1 MPLNDSVVFCSILD
15 GRGGGQAL
23 AASNDSLRPPYWAHL
38 DFKESGARG
47 WLRERGIDE
56 QAVDTLTALESRPR
70 ALALPDGLLTVLRG
84 INRNAGADPE
94 DMVSIRIWLTS
105 ESIITVRQRRVG
117 AASDVHAMLATGNGP
132 RSTAEAM
139 LMIVERLADGAGD
152 FIDKIEDR
160 VAEYEEYL
168 GSRELSQS
176 RSDLADVRREIAAV
190 RRYLSPQK
198 AALET
203 LGRYGEKW
211 FNEDQLYDL
220 RELADQFLRYVEDL
234 DLLRERT
241 LVLQEELMNRIS
253 EEQNERTYLLSIVA
267 AIFLPITFIS
277 GVFGMNVAGL
287 PGIEDGSAFIVV
299 SVVMLIVSVVIIA
312 WLKLRRW
319 F

>member
-1 MPLNDSVVFCSILD
+1 MSLNDSVVFCSILD
-15 GRGGGQAL
+15 GQGGGQAL
-23 AASNDSLRPPYWAHL
+23 GASNDSLRPPYWAHL

-56 QAVDTLTALESRPR
+56 QAVETLIAHESRPR

-84 INRNAGADPE
+84 INRNAGEDPE
-94 DMVSIRIWLTS
+94 DMVSIRIWLTN
-105 ESIITVRQRRVG
+105 ESIITVRQRKVM
-117 AASDVHAMLATGNGP
+117 AASEVHAMLAIGKGP
-132 RSTAEAM
+132 RSTAETL
-139 LMIVERLADGAGD
+139 LMIVEHLAEGAGD
-152 FIDKIEDR
+152 FIDRIEDR

-168 GSRELSQS
+168 GSRELSQA

-190 RRYLSPQK
+190 RRYLAPQK
-198 AALET
+198 AALDT
-203 LGRYGEKW
+203 LVRQGGHW
-211 FNEDQLYDL
+211 FSDDQLYAL

-234 DLLRERT
+234 DLLRERS

-287 PGIEDGSAFIVV
+287 PGIDDRNAFIVV
-299 SVVMLIVSVVIIA
+299 SVAMLIVSIVIIA
-312 WLKLRRW
+312 WLKLRKW